1 MNEKLRFGSRQHKWE
16 ALMGL
21 IMFDLWFLKLIFKE
35 IERISWYGVSFK
47 LWLGLISDIGS
58 LIEEW
63 ISMRI

>member
-21 IMFDLWFLKLIFKE
+21 IMFDLWFWKLIFKE

-47 LWLGLISDIGS
+47 LWLGLINDIGS

-63 ISMRI
+63 ISLRI